1 MKRLLRCLGVLLI
14 AAPLAACAGT
24 DVTRVT
30 HDVSDAGQ
38 HVQSAIETLKSDP
51 VVAEAAGEGL
61 AALEDVGKA
70 IAAGAGGLGIGAVYE
85 IGKDLTSASVHVEA
99 AIDKLAHDP
108 KLSAVVKD
116 AKAALKD
123 AGDILDAVFHK
134 KK

>member
-1 MKRLLRCLGVLLI
+1 MRNILAI
-14 AAPLAACAGT
+14 AFAAMLVSACSTAQ
-24 DVTRVT
+24 VERVT
-30 HDVSDAGQ
+30 HDVSDAGA

-51 VVAEAAGEGL
+51 AVAEAAGEGL

-70 IAAGAGGLGIGAVYE
+70 IAAGAGGISIGAVYE
-85 IGKDLTSASVHVEA
+85 IGKDLTSAAGHVNA

-108 KLSAVVKD
+108 KLVSVVND
-116 AKAALKD
+116 AKVALRD

>member
-1 MKRLLRCLGVLLI
+1 MKSILV
-14 AAPLAACAGT
+14 LAAAALLLTACAAA

-51 VVAEAAGEGL
+51 AVAEAAGEGL

-85 IGKDLTSASVHVEA
+85 IGKDLTSAATHVNA
-99 AIDKLAHDP
+99 AVDKLAHDP
-108 KLSAVVKD
+108 KLVSVVND
-116 AKAALKD
+116 AKAALRD

-134 KK
+134 KQ